1 MRTSKL
7 QKIIKEEIKKMYE
20 FARVVNEQEVNR
32 YEIIDPQ
39 QTEQSLDMIL
49 DAIQLLNQSGLQLTP
64 EDKSGHYSGGYD
76 NINSMYVTSPMGFQQ
91 LIRKANDVLFQNDME
106 HLRIIKA

>member
-1 MRTSKL
+1 MKN
-7 QKIIKEEIKKMYE
+7 KINE
-20 FARVVNEQEVNR
+20 FARMQKLAGIVTEQEVNR

-91 LIRKANDVLFQNDME
+91 LIRKANDVLFQNDMDY
-106 HLRIIKA
+106 LRIIKA

>member
-1 MRTSKL
+1 MKN
-7 QKIIKEEIKKMYE
+7 QINE
-20 FARVVNEQEVNR
+20 FARMQKLAGIIIEQEVNR

-76 NINSMYVTSPMGFQQ
+76 NINSMYVTSPMEFQQ
-91 LIRKANDVLFQNDME
+91 LIRKANDVLFQNDMDY
-106 HLRIIKA
+106 LRIIKA

>member
-1 MRTSKL
+1 MKN
-7 QKIIKEEIKKMYE
+7 QINE
-20 FARVVNEQEVNR
+20 FARMQKLAGIIIEQEVNR

-76 NINSMYVTSPMGFQQ
+76 NINSMYVTSPMEFQQ
-91 LIRKANDVLFQNDME
+91 LIRKANDVLFQNDMDY
-106 HLRIIKA
+106 LRIVKA

>member
-1 MRTSKL
+1 MKN
-7 QKIIKEEIKKMYE
+7 QINE
-20 FARVVNEQEVNR
+20 FARMQKLAGIIIEQEVNR
-32 YEIIDPQ
+32 YEIIDSQ

-76 NINSMYVTSPMGFQQ
+76 NINSMYVTSPMEFQQ
-91 LIRKANDVLFQNDME
+91 LIRKANDVLFQNDMDY
-106 HLRIIKA
+106 LRIVKA

>member
-1 MRTSKL
+1 MKN
-7 QKIIKEEIKKMYE
+7 QINE
-20 FARVVNEQEVNR
+20 FARMQKLAGIIIEQEVNR

-76 NINSMYVTSPMGFQQ
+76 NINSMYVTSPMEFQQ
-91 LIRKANDVLFQNDME
+91 LIRKANDVLFQ
-106 HLRIIKA
+106 K

>member
-1 MRTSKL
+1 MKN
-7 QKIIKEEIKKMYE
+7 QINE
-20 FARVVNEQEVNR
+20 FARMQKLAGIITEQEVNR

-76 NINSMYVTSPMGFQQ
+76 NINSMYVTSPMEFQQ
-91 LIRKANDVLFQNDME
+91 LIRKANDVLFQNDMDY
-106 HLRIIKA
+106 LRIVKA

>member
-1 MRTSKL
+1 MKN
-7 QKIIKEEIKKMYE
+7 QINE
-20 FARVVNEQEVNR
+20 FARMQKLAGIIIEQEVNR

-64 EDKSGHYSGGYD
+64 EDKSGHYSGGYN
-76 NINSMYVTSPMGFQQ
+76 NINSMYVTSPMEFQQ
-91 LIRKANDVLFQNDME
+91 LIRKANDVLFQNDMDY
-106 HLRIIKA
+106 LRIVKA

>member
-1 MRTSKL
+1 MNKFT
-7 QKIIKEEIKKMYE
+7 
-20 FARVVNEQEVNR
+20 RVINEQEVNR

-49 DAIQLLNQSGLQLTP
+49 DAIQFLNQSGLQLTS

-76 NINSMYVTSPMGFQQ
+76 NINSMYVISPVGFQQ
-91 LIRKANDVLFQNDME
+91 LIRKANDVLFQNDMN
-106 HLRIIKA
+106 HLRIVKVWCNNS

>member
-1 MRTSKL
+1 MEN
-7 QKIIKEEIKKMYE
+7 QINE
-20 FARVVNEQEVNR
+20 FARMQKLAGIVTEQEVNR

-64 EDKSGHYSGGYD
+64 EDKSGHYSGGYN
-76 NINSMYVTSPMGFQQ
+76 NINSMYVTSPMEFQQ
-91 LIRKANDVLFQNDME
+91 LIRKLMMCYS
-106 HLRIIKA
+106 RMIWII

>member
-1 MRTSKL
+1 MKN
-7 QKIIKEEIKKMYE
+7 QINE
-20 FARVVNEQEVNR
+20 FARMQKLAGIIIEQEVNR

-76 NINSMYVTSPMGFQQ
+76 NINSMYVTSPMEFQQ
-91 LIRKANDVLFQNDME
+91 LIRKANDVLFQNDMDY
-106 HLRIIKA
+106 LRIAKA

>member
-1 MRTSKL
+1 MKN
-7 QKIIKEEIKKMYE
+7 QINE
-20 FARVVNEQEVNR
+20 FARMQKLAGIIIEQEVNR

-76 NINSMYVTSPMGFQQ
+76 NINSMYVTSPIEFQQ
-91 LIRKANDVLFQNDME
+91 LIRKANDVLFQNDMDY
-106 HLRIIKA
+106 LRIVKA

>member
-49 DAIQLLNQSGLQLTP
+49 DAIQLLNQNGLQLTP
-64 EDKSGHYSGGYD
+64 EDQSGHYSGGY
-76 NINSMYVTSPMGFQQ
+76 NHVNSMYVTSPIGFQQ
-91 LIRKANDVLFQNDME
+91 LIRKANDVLFQNDMDY
-106 HLRIIKA
+106 LRIVKA

>member
-1 MRTSKL
+1 MKN
-7 QKIIKEEIKKMYE
+7 QINE
-20 FARVVNEQEVNR
+20 FARMQKLAGIIIEQEVNR

-64 EDKSGHYSGGYD
+64 EDKSGHYSGGYN
-76 NINSMYVTSPMGFQQ
+76 NINSMYVTSPMEFQQ

>member
-1 MRTSKL
+1 MKN
-7 QKIIKEEIKKMYE
+7 QINE
-20 FARVVNEQEVNR
+20 FARMQKLAGIIIEQEVNR

-49 DAIQLLNQSGLQLTP
+49 DAIQFLNQSGLQLTP

-76 NINSMYVTSPMGFQQ
+76 NINSMYVTSPMEFQQ

>member
-1 MRTSKL
+1 MKN
-7 QKIIKEEIKKMYE
+7 QINE
-20 FARVVNEQEVNR
+20 FARMQKLAGIIIEQEVNR

-76 NINSMYVTSPMGFQQ
+76 NINSMYVTSPMEFQQ
-91 LIRKANDVLFQNDME
+91 LIRKANDVLFQNDMDY
-106 HLRIIKA
+106 LRIVKV

>member
-1 MRTSKL
+1 MKN
-7 QKIIKEEIKKMYE
+7 QINE
-20 FARVVNEQEVNR
+20 FARMQKLAGIIIEQEVNR

-76 NINSMYVTSPMGFQQ
+76 NINSMYVTSPMEFQQ